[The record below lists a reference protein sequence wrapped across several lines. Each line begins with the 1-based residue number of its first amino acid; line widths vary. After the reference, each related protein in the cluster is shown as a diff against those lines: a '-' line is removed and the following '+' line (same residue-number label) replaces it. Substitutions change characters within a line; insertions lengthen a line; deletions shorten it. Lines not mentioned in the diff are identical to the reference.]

1 MATKRRNATKAKK
14 PSRSSDHLSKQLM
27 LVSVKYIAEQVVQ
40 AKRKNN
46 GRVPYRYTAKL
57 LKKKVEK
64 HFLRCP

>member
-1 MATKRRNATKAKK
+1 V
-14 PSRSSDHLSKQLM
+14 L
-27 LVSVKYIAEQVVQ
+27 Q